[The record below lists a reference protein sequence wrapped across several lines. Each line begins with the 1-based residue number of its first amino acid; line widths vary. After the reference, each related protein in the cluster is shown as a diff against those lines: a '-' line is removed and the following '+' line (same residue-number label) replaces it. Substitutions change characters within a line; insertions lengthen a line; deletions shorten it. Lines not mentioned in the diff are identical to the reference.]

1 MPDPTTGGA
10 GRTRPTRRTRGG
22 CGARRL
28 VSVLRAR
35 CRRRP
40 RTQVQPHAGEF
51 AVCLEMLPWAATAS
65 PPRTPAAAS
74 FVPPLRAAAARPPPP
89 LRRPLLR
96 LLRAGLNSPL
106 RAPCS
111 DGDVFCEEPDNGS
124 GCDYEDDGPEQRRA
138 SRFSSPSSSSR
149 LEAAAQQE
157 QASGEVCVEENTSCK
172 RKWKLQMALIARLQH
187 PYIVEFK
194 EAWVEKR

>member
-1 MPDPTTGGA
+1 VRKKSTRLPPPPPGPDAARVSRPASCLIRPRAARGGR
-10 GRTRPTRRTRGG
+10 GRQGG

-35 CRRRP
+35 CRRHP

-74 FVPPLRAAAARPPPP
+74 FVPPLRTAAARPPPP
-89 LRRPLLR
+89 LCRPLLR

-106 RAPCS
+106 RAASS
-111 DGDVFCEEPDNGS
+111 DDDIFCEEPDDGS
-124 GCDYEDDGPEQRRA
+124 GSDYEDDGPEQRRA
-138 SRFSSPSSSSR
+138 SRFPSPSSSSR

-157 QASGEVCVEENTSCK
+157 QASGEVLVD
-172 RKWKLQMALIARLQH
+172 
-187 PYIVEFK
+187 
-194 EAWVEKR
+194 